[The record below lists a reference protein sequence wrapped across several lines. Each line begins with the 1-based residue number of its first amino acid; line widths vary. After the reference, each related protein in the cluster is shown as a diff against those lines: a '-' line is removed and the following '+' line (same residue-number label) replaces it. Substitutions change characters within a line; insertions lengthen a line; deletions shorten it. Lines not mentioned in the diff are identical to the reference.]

1 MPTTFAA
8 LHVAAA
14 AVALVLAVVACAS
27 TDYERWQR
35 DRDAM
40 RAEP

>member
-1 MPTTFAA
+1 MTRLA
-8 LHVAAA
+8 LHLAAYA
-14 AVALVLAVVACAS
+14 AVLVLAVVACAS